1 MAALPTVQPDITLL
15 LDMEGV
21 IREATLSPSMSA
33 ESVDGWLGRPWVEV
47 AGEMGGEKFKR
58 MVDDAR
64 VTGISAFRQINQRF
78 PSGLEIPMEYTT
90 VLLGGRAGMLAIG
103 KNLQA
108 VAELQSRLI
117 AAQQTM
123 ERDYWKLREIETR
136 YRLIFDASNDAVLLL
151 RASNLRILE
160 ANPAAMQALD
170 LSPQAR
176 DGVAGR
182 ELIPELDPAERES
195 VQAMLLRVRE

>member
-1 MAALPTVQPDITLL
+1 MPCALVFTAVVSTASRFRRERSADSRMAVLPTVQPDITLL

-21 IREATLSPSMSA
+21 IREATLSPSMSG

-47 AGEMGGEKFKR
+47 AGEMGGEKVKR

-123 ERDYWKLREIETR
+123 ERDY
-136 YRLIFDASNDAVLLL
+136 
-151 RASNLRILE
+151 
-160 ANPAAMQALD
+160 
-170 LSPQAR
+170 
-176 DGVAGR
+176 
-182 ELIPELDPAERES
+182 
-195 VQAMLLRVRE
+195 